1 MTKEVLLA
9 IKGLQFDGSEENTE
23 IETLISAEY
32 YKRNDSH
39 YVMFEE
45 AHEGFE
51 ETSKNLIKF
60 KENSLDLTKKGLVNV
75 HMVFEENKKSITNYS
90 TPYGDIMIGID
101 ARKINM
107 REEEEQI
114 SVDVDYALEMNY
126 EHMADCHI
134 SILLQAR
141 KDAVT
146 EQPVNGN

>member
-9 IKGLQFDGSEENTE
+9 IKGLQFDGSEDNTE
-23 IETLISAEY
+23 IETLTNAEY
-32 YKRNDSH
+32 YKRNNSH
-39 YVMFEE
+39 YVMYEE
-45 AHEGFE
+45 AFEGFH
-51 ETSKNLIKF
+51 ETAKNIIKF

-75 HMVFEENKKSITNYS
+75 HMVFEENKKSITNYA

-101 ARKINM
+101 ARKISM
-107 REEEEQI
+107 REEPEQI

-141 KDAVT
+141 KDTAAGEAVC
-146 EQPVNGN
+146 GN